1 VNILKKLMSLL
12 KKETPDE
19 ECCEEPTQSCGEVL
33 TQILRAENVKM
44 RDVAKVNGVAL
55 FEEWYDGPCTE
66 ESIRAAIPDFKLQCS
81 AFAAK
86 LAGKL

>member
-1 VNILKKLMSLL
+1 MNILKKLMSLL
-12 KKETPDE
+12 RKETPDE
-19 ECCEEPTQSCGEVL
+19 ECCEELAQSCGEVL
-33 TQILRAENVKM
+33 TQILRTENVKM
-44 RDVAKVNGVAL
+44 REVAKVNGVVL

-66 ESIRAAIPDFKLQCS
+66 ENIREAIPVFKLQCP